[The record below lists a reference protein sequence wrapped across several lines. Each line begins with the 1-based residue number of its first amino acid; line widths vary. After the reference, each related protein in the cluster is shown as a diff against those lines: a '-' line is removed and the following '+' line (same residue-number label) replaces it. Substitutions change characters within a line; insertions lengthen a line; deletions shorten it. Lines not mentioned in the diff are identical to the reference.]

1 MNEDFL
7 KKHMAKMMFSVVGV
21 LALSI
26 IGLIVY
32 ISNTSLHNT
41 VNASKLNALSI
52 IDQFKTLRGYYVKSV
67 IKKVKGN
74 DTGLKIS
81 YDHKTM
87 DDAIPLPATVIHDM
101 SELLGK
107 KGEDNIKLKLYSD
120 FPFPNRKDR
129 KLDDFGQEALAFFK
143 ATPDQSFVKQET
155 LDGQEVVRVA
165 VADKMIAQA
174 CVNCHNGRADTPKN
188 DWKLNDVRGVLEV
201 ISPIDTQL
209 AANSSMLTKVIGI
222 TAFCLILVAL
232 MVAGVLMFLRSMRK
246 AETETAKIVSMME
259 NTPQGTMFADIEGK
273 VQYMN
278 AESKKILQKLEKY
291 LPVGV
296 NNIIG
301 QSIDI
306 FHKNPDRNRRIFSD
320 PKNLPHNTLFQ
331 IGEETVDLFVN
342 AVYDQNQDYL
352 GPMVG
357 WEIVTQKIEAEAQMS
372 RVAGMVENNPGYMM
386 FADKDWKIQYVNP
399 AAKKLLSEQSQ
410 NLSVSGDK
418 TEGQSVDV
426 FCDISGG
433 QRNDTAN
440 SNTPPYQ
447 LMVPF
452 GSETFEITVAGIF
465 DKEGDF
471 IGPLLSWQ
479 VVTEKIAN
487 EKKAHEMAE
496 RDHRETQELQEK
508 VDSMLGVVSA
518 AAEGD
523 LTQEITVK
531 GEDAIGRMGEGLSR
545 FLKDLRKSI
554 SDIADTAQTLSSSSE
569 ELTSVSQSMAGN
581 AEETSA
587 QANVV
592 SAASE
597 EITRNVQTVATG
609 TEQMSTSIKEIAQ
622 NANDA
627 AKVAQSAVDVA
638 ENTNKTV
645 AKLGE
650 SSAEIGQVIK
660 VITSIAEQT
669 NLLALNAT
677 IEAAR
682 AGEAGK
688 GFAVV
693 ANEVKELANQTA
705 KATEEISSKIEAIQ
719 TDTQSS
725 VDAIGEITMVINQ
738 INDISNTIAS
748 AVEEQTATTAEIG
761 RTVEDTAKGSTE
773 ITENISGVA
782 QAAQETSSGVGQTQ
796 DAAKELSKMAADLQ
810 KLVGQFTY

>member
-1 MNEDFL
+1 MNDDFL

-26 IGLIVY
+26 VGLIIY
-32 ISNTSLHNT
+32 ISNASLGNT
-41 VNASKLNALSI
+41 VEASKLNALSI

-87 DDAIPLPATVIHDM
+87 DDAIPLPATMIHDM
-101 SELLGK
+101 SELLSK
-107 KGEDNIKLKLYSD
+107 KGEDNIRLKLYSGY
-120 FPFPNRKDR
+120 PFPNRKDR
-129 KLDDFGQEALAFFK
+129 KLDSFGQEAIAFFK
-143 ATPDQSFVKQET
+143 ATPDQPFVKQEIME
-155 LDGQEVVRVA
+155 GQEVVRVA
-165 VADKMIAQA
+165 VADKMVAQA
-174 CVNCHNGRADTPKN
+174 CVNCHNTRADTPKN

-209 AANSSMLTKVIGI
+209 AANGSMLTKVIGI

-232 MVAGVLMFLRSMRK
+232 MVAGVWMFMRSMK
-246 AETETAKIVSMME
+246 KSETEAAKIVSMME
-259 NTPQGTMFADIEGK
+259 NTPKGAMFADKDWKI
-273 VQYMN
+273 QYLN
-278 AESKKILQKLEKY
+278 AESKKILKKLEKY
-291 LPVGV
+291 LPVSV
-296 NNIIG
+296 DNVIG

-306 FHKNPDRNRRIFSD
+306 FHKNPDHQRRIVSD

-331 IGEETVDLFVN
+331 VGPETIDVSIS
-342 AVYDQNQDYL
+342 AVYDQSHDYL
-352 GPMVG
+352 GPMLS
-357 WEIVTQKIEAEAQMS
+357 WEIATQRIEAETQMS
-372 RVAGMVENNPGYMM
+372 RVAGMVENNPGFMM

-410 NLSVSGDK
+410 NLSVSV
-418 TEGQSVDV
+418 ENLIGQSVDV
-426 FCDISGG
+426 FCDIPAS
-433 QRNDTAN
+433 QRKDISN

-447 LMVPF
+447 KMMPF
-452 GSETFEITVAGIF
+452 GSETFELLVAGIF
-465 DKEGDF
+465 DNEGDF

-487 EKKAHEMAE
+487 EKKAQEMVE
-496 RDHRETQELQEK
+496 RDQQQTQELKEK

-518 AAEGD
+518 AAKGD

-531 GEDAIGRMGEGLSR
+531 GDDAVGQMGEGLSQFFR
-545 FLKDLRKSI
+545 DLRKSI
-554 SDIADTAQTLSSSSE
+554 SEIAGTAQTLSSSSE
-569 ELTSVSQSMAGN
+569 ELTSVSQTMAGN

-597 EITRNVQTVATG
+597 EISRNVQTVATG
-609 TEQMSTSIKEIAQ
+609 AEEMGASIKEIAQ
-622 NANDA
+622 NANQA
-627 AKVAQSAVDVA
+627 AKVAQNAVDVA

-645 AKLGE
+645 TKLGE

-705 KATEEISSKIEAIQ
+705 KATEEISQKIEAIQ
-719 TDTQSS
+719 TDTKSS
-725 VDAIGEITMVINQ
+725 VDAIGEITTVINQ
-738 INDISNTIAS
+738 INDISSTIAS

-761 RTVEDTAKGSTE
+761 RNVEETAKGSTE
-773 ITENISGVA
+773 ISENISGVA

-796 DAAKELSKMAADLQ
+796 QDATELSRMASDLQ
-810 KLVGQFTY
+810 KLVGQFKY

>member
-1 MNEDFL
+1 MREDFL
-7 KKHMAKMMFSVVGV
+7 KNHMAKMMFSVVGV

-26 IGLIVY
+26 VGLIVY
-32 ISNTSLHNT
+32 ISNASLSNT

-81 YDHKTM
+81 FDHKTM
-87 DDAIPLPATVIHDM
+87 DDAIPLPATMIHDM
-101 SELLGK
+101 SELLGE
-107 KGEDNIKLKLYSD
+107 KGKENIKLKLYSD

-129 KLDDFGQEALAFFK
+129 KLDGFGQEALAFFK
-143 ATPDQSFVKQET
+143 ATPDQSFVKKET
-155 LDGQEVVRVA
+155 LGGQEVVRVA

-188 DWKLNDVRGVLEV
+188 DWKLGDVRGVLEV
-201 ISPIDTQL
+201 IAPIDTQL
-209 AANSSMLTKVIGI
+209 AANNSMLNSVIGI
-222 TAFCLILVAL
+222 TLFSLILVAM
-232 MVAGVLMFLRSMRK
+232 MVAGVWVFMRSMK
-246 AETETAKIVSMME
+246 KSETETAKIVSMME
-259 NTPQGTMFADIEGK
+259 NTPQGTMFADMDGNI
-273 VQYMN
+273 QYMN
-278 AESKKILQKLEKY
+278 AESKKILKKLEKY

-296 NNIIG
+296 DNILG

-306 FHKNPDRNRRIFSD
+306 FHKNPDKNRRIFSD

-331 IGEETVDLFVN
+331 IGEETVHLSVN
-342 AVYDQNQDYL
+342 SVLDQNHDYL

-357 WEIVTQKIEAEAQMS
+357 WEIVTEKIEAEARMS

-386 FADKDWKIQYVNP
+386 FADMDWKIQYVNP
-399 AAKKLLSEQSQ
+399 AAKKLFSEQSQ
-410 NLSVSGDK
+410 NLSVSVDDLV
-418 TEGQSVDV
+418 GQSIDV
-426 FCDISGG
+426 FYDIPES
-433 QRNDTAN
+433 QRKDTAN
-440 SNTPPYQ
+440 SDTPPYQ
-447 LMVPF
+447 ELMPF
-452 GSETFEITVAGIF
+452 GSETLDIIVAGIF
-465 DKEGDF
+465 DKEGGF

-487 EKKAHEMAE
+487 EKKAQELVE
-496 RDHRETQELQEK
+496 RDQRQSQELQEK
-508 VDSMLGVVSA
+508 VDSMLSVVSA
-518 AAEGD
+518 AAKGD

-531 GEDAIGRMGEGLSR
+531 GTDAVGQMGEGLSQ
-545 FLKDLRKSI
+545 FFKDLRKSI
-554 SDIADTAQTLSSSSE
+554 SDIANTAQTLSSSSE
-569 ELTSVSQSMAGN
+569 ELTSVSQTMAGN

-609 TEQMSTSIKEIAQ
+609 TEQMSASIKEIAQ

-627 AKVAQSAVDVA
+627 AKVAKSAVDVA
-638 ENTNKTV
+638 ETTNKTV
-645 AKLGE
+645 GKLGV
-650 SSAEIGQVIK
+650 SSAEIGQVVK

-705 KATEEISSKIEAIQ
+705 KATEEISKKIEAIQ
-719 TDTQSS
+719 SDTQSS

-761 RTVEDTAKGSTE
+761 RNVGETAKGSTE
-773 ITENISGVA
+773 ISENISGVA
-782 QAAQETSSGVGQTQ
+782 QAAQETSSGVGHTQ
-796 DAAKELSKMAADLQ
+796 KAATELSQMATTLQ
-810 KLVGQFTY
+810 NLVNRFTY